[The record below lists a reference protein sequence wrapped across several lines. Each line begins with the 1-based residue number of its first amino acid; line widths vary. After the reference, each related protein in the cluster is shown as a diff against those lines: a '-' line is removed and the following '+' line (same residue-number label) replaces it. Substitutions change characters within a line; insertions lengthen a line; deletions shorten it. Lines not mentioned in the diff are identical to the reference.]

1 MSPSIAYLFPG
12 QGRIPDALP
21 PASER
26 VDRLLAVAEE
36 HGLSLRGWIEDGRD
50 ELLALTANAQP
61 ALLIDSLG
69 REQALQAAGWIP
81 SAVAGHS
88 LGEYGALVCAGVL
101 DAGDALGAV
110 IERGRAMSGVEG
122 TMAAI
127 LKLDVETIE
136 ALCEQVGPSV
146 CVANHNGPTQVVV
159 SGDRAAVKDLAERAA
174 DLGARAVPLQVS
186 GPFHSPA
193 MRPAQ
198 VALEPTLRA
207 LAFRVPKVPVVSS
220 VTATAEEDPET
231 LREILCGQITARV
244 RWVDAIR
251 QLEALGVTVAVEV
264 GSGDVLTRLGRRM
277 ATKVRFLTF
286 EEAVD
291 GRA

>member
-26 VDRLLAVAEE
+26 IDRLLAVAEE
-36 HGLSLRGWIEDGRD
+36 HGLSLRAWIEGGRD

-61 ALLIDSLG
+61 ALFIDSLG
-69 REQALQAAGWIP
+69 REEALQAAGWAP
-81 SAVAGHS
+81 SVAAGHS
-88 LGEYGALVCAGVL
+88 LGEYGALVCSGVL

-110 IERGRAMSGVEG
+110 IERGRAMSGVDG

-136 ALCEQVGPSV
+136 ALCEQVGPGV

-159 SGDRAAVKDLAERAA
+159 SGDRAAVEDLAERAA
-174 DLGARAVPLQVS
+174 NLGARAIPLHVS

-193 MRPAQ
+193 MRPAETT
-198 VALEPTLRA
+198 LEPTLRA
-207 LAFRVPKVPVVSS
+207 LAFRTPTVPVVSS
-220 VTATAEEDPET
+220 VTAIAEEDPQT
-231 LREILCGQITARV
+231 LREILCSQITARV
-244 RWVDAIR
+244 RWLDVIR
-251 QLEALGVTVAVEV
+251 RLETLGVTVAVEV

-277 ATKVRFLTF
+277 PTKIRFLTF
-286 EEAVD
+286 EEATD